1 VAESY
6 TLEAQARTVVGKK
19 VGQLRR
25 SGLVPVVVYG
35 AKSDPV
41 NLQIPYRALQVTLL
55 KAGGTHL
62 INLNVEGGKS
72 QSVLARSVQRHPIKG
87 EIMHVDF
94 FAVDAKTKIA
104 TVVPVHFVGEA
115 PAEKARLG
123 VLLNGVQTLEVEALP
138 ADLID
143 RVDVDLSSLKNV
155 GDSIYVRD
163 LKISDKVAIL
173 TSGDEMV
180 VRITVQEEQVEETSD
195 APTSA
200 EPEVMKKGKTD
211 EEDAD

>member
-143 RVDVDLSSLKNV
+143 RVDVDLSSLKAV

-211 EEDAD
+211 EEDAE